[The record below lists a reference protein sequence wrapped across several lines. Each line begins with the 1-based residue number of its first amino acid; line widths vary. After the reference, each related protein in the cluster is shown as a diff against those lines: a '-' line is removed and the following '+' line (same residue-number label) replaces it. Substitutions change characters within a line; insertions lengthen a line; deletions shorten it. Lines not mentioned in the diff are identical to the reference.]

1 MAKIANFQS
10 NDKFQTCKE
19 LLESEFPTLSQYIEN
34 RQLAG
39 QLERMLPPVP
49 EKEYSNWKANHLLL
63 DLTQRNALSSALSN
77 KAVLTMLDEI
87 LESPESYYNDLKE
100 AQDVIIDSD
109 YNYRPL
115 FGMEKLRS
123 LFFLS
128 YEIQLKRQ
136 ISQLQRKAGSVD
148 HETE

>member
-1 MAKIANFQS
+1 MAKIANFQT

-19 LLESEFPTLSQYIEN
+19 LLESEFPTLSRYVEN
-34 RQLAG
+34 QQLAE
-39 QLERMLPPVP
+39 QLERMLPSVP
-49 EKEYSNWKANHLLL
+49 ENEYPGWKANHLLL
-63 DLTQRNALSSALSN
+63 DLTQKNALSSTLSN
-77 KAVLTMLDEI
+77 KDVLTMLDEI

-136 ISQLQRKAGSVD
+136 ISQLQKNAGSVD